1 MVINQQ
7 ILQEKWA
14 PVLDSEEAGKI
25 ADPHR
30 RAVTAVV
37 LENQERAFAEERG
50 YQHGAL
56 SEAAAANA
64 MGASSSTA
72 GAGPIDTWDPV
83 LISLVRRATPNL
95 LAFDLVGVQ
104 PMTGPTGLIFAMK
117 SQYTAAGRTGTH
129 AAGAE
134 ALFDEA
140 NTEYSGALSGDT
152 GSEGSSDPFAGDEV
166 VPDDADTVG
175 EYQPGSGNTT
185 ATAEAQ
191 GTPSS
196 PAIPEMQFTIDKTTV
211 TAKSR
216 ALKAEYTVEL
226 AQDLKAVHGL
236 SAETELANI
245 LSTEI
250 LAEMNREIIRTV
262 NLNSVTSTKGATAGT
277 WSMDVAADTDGRWSV
292 EKFKGLVQAIEQEA
306 NIIAVSTRR
315 GKGNW
320 AIVSHGVAA
329 ALNAAGAMDTGLGI
343 TGGNNYDSDV
353 SGSLFAGTLLGGI
366 KVYIDPYAGLDYF
379 TVGYKGSNPY
389 DAGMFYCPYV
399 PLSMMKTIGEND
411 FQPRIGF
418 KTRYGMADNP
428 FVTAGKNANV
438 YYRKIKVTGV

>member
-1 MVINQQ
+1 MEINQQ

-14 PVLDSEEAGKI
+14 PVLDSEDAPKI
-25 ADPHR
+25 QDAHR
-30 RAVTAVV
+30 RHVTAVI
-37 LENQERAFAEERG
+37 LENQEKAFKEERE
-50 YQHGAL
+50 QI
-56 SEAAAANA
+56 SEVAANA
-64 MGASSSTA
+64 TA
-72 GAGPIDTWDPV
+72 DVANWDPV

-104 PMTGPTGLIFAMK
+104 PMTGPTGLIFALK

-152 GSEGSSDPFAGDEV
+152 GSEGSSNPFAAEDTSGD
-166 VPDDADTVG
+166 DTDTVH
-175 EYQPGSGNTT
+175 EYQPGSGNAT

-191 GTPSS
+191 GNSGA
-196 PAIPEMQFTIDKTTV
+196 AIPEMQFTISKTTV

-216 ALKAEYTVEL
+216 ALKAEYTTEL

-250 LAEMNREIIRTV
+250 LAEMNREIIRLV
-262 NLNSVTSTKGATAGT
+262 NVNSVTST
-277 WSMDVAADTDGRWSV
+277 VAADGQLDITATADNGGGRWLIERIKAMV
-292 EKFKGLVQAIEQEA
+292 FAIEKEA

-315 GKGNW
+315 GKGNF

-329 ALNAAGAMDTGLGI
+329 ALNAAGVMDTGLGI
-343 TGGNNYDSDV
+343 QGPQNFDSDV
-353 SGSLFAGTLLGGI
+353 AGSLFAGTLNGRM
-366 KVYIDPYAGLDYF
+366 KVYIDPYASVDYF
-379 TVGYKGSNPY
+379 TVGYKGTNAY

-411 FQPRIGF
+411 FQPKIGF
-418 KTRYGMADNP
+418 KTRYGVADNP
-428 FVTAGKNANV
+428 FVTAGNGNNV
-438 YYRKIKVTGV
+438 YYRKRQIMNL

>member
-1 MVINQQ
+1 MEINQQ
-7 ILQEKWA
+7 VLQEKWA
-14 PVLDSEEAGKI
+14 PVLDSEDAPKI
-25 ADPHR
+25 QDAHR
-30 RAVTAVV
+30 RHVTAVI
-37 LENQERAFAEERG
+37 LENQEKAFKEERE
-50 YQHGAL
+50 QI
-56 SEAAAANA
+56 SEVAANA
-64 MGASSSTA
+64 TA
-72 GAGPIDTWDPV
+72 DVANWDPV

-104 PMTGPTGLIFAMK
+104 PMTGPTGLIFALK

-129 AAGAE
+129 AAAGE

-152 GSEGSSDPFAGDEV
+152 GSEGSSNPFAAEDTSGD
-166 VPDDADTVG
+166 DSDTVH
-175 EYQPGSGNTT
+175 EYQPGSGNAT

-191 GTPSS
+191 GNSGS
-196 PAIPEMQFTIDKTTV
+196 AIPEMQFTISKTTV

-216 ALKAEYTVEL
+216 ALKAEYTTEL

-250 LAEMNREIIRTV
+250 LAEMNREIIRLV
-262 NLNSVTSTKGATAGT
+262 NVNSVTST
-277 WSMDVAADTDGRWSV
+277 VAADGQLDITATADNGGGRWLIERIKAMV
-292 EKFKGLVQAIEQEA
+292 FAIEKEA

-315 GKGNW
+315 GKGNF

-329 ALNAAGAMDTGLGI
+329 ALNAAGVMDVGLGLQ
-343 TGGNNYDSDV
+343 GPQAFDADV
-353 SGSLFAGTLLGGI
+353 AGSLFAGTLNGRM
-366 KVYIDPYAGLDYF
+366 KVYIDPYASVDYF
-379 TVGYKGSNPY
+379 TVGYKGTNAY

-411 FQPRIGF
+411 FQPKIGF
-418 KTRYGMADNP
+418 KTRYGVADNP
-428 FVTAGKNANV
+428 FVTAGNGNNV
-438 YYRKIKVTGV
+438 YYRKRQIMNL

>member
-1 MVINQQ
+1 MEEINQKQ
-7 ILQEKWA
+7 LQEKWA
-14 PVLDSEEAGKI
+14 PVLDSENASKI
-25 ADPHR
+25 TDSHR
-30 RAVTAVV
+30 RHVTAVV
-37 LENQERAFAEERG
+37 LENQEKAFAEQASLTET
-50 YQHGAL
+50 
-56 SEAAAANA
+56 AANKT
-64 MGASSSTA
+64 GS
-72 GAGPIDTWDPV
+72 GVDNWDPI
-83 LISLVRRATPNL
+83 LISLVRRSTPAL

-117 SQYTAAGRTGTH
+117 SRYATQGGT
-129 AAGAE
+129 E

-140 NTEYSGALSGDT
+140 DTSFSTGT
-152 GSEGSSDPFAGDEV
+152 GSSPSATVSADMFAGDSG
-166 VPDDADTVG
+166 DADSVDDYTPANAIATAAA
-175 EYQPGSGNTT
+175 EAMGNTGV
-185 ATAEAQ
+185 AF
-191 GTPSS
+191 
-196 PAIPEMQFTIDKTTV
+196 PEMAFSIDKTTV

-250 LAEMNREIIRTV
+250 LAEMNREIIRTI

-292 EKFKGLVQAIEQEA
+292 EKFKGLAQAMDQEA

-329 ALNAAGAMDTGLGI
+329 ALNAAGAMDTGLGL
-343 TGGNNYDSDV
+343 TGGNNYDADV
-353 SGSLFAGTLLGGI
+353 TGSLFAGTLLGGMKI
-366 KVYIDPYAGLDYF
+366 YVDPYAGVDYF

-418 KTRYGMADNP
+418 KTRYGIADNP
-428 FVTAGKNANV
+428 FVTAGVGANV
-438 YYRKIKVTGV
+438 YYRKRKILAL

>member
-1 MVINQQ
+1 MEQINQQ

-14 PVLDSEEAGKI
+14 PVLDSEDAGKI
-25 ADPHR
+25 QDSHR
-30 RAVTAVV
+30 RHVTAVV
-37 LENQERAFAEERG
+37 LENQEKAFAEQSQLNEI
-50 YQHGAL
+50 
-56 SEAAAANA
+56 AANKT
-64 MGASSSTA
+64 G
-72 GAGPIDTWDPV
+72 GGVDNWDPV
-83 LISLVRRATPNL
+83 LISLVRRSTPNL

-117 SQYTAAGRTGTH
+117 SRYTTQGGT
-129 AAGAE
+129 E

-140 NTEYSGALSGDT
+140 NTEFSGGGSGSVGKSD
-152 GSEGSSDPFAGDEV
+152 DPFLGDSAGGES
-166 VPDDADTVG
+166 DTVDD
-175 EYQPGSGNTT
+175 YAPGMGLSTGAAEALGNT
-185 ATAEAQ
+185 
-191 GTPSS
+191 GN
-196 PAIPEMQFTIDKTTV
+196 AIPEMAFSIDKTTV

-262 NLNSVTSTKGATAGT
+262 NVNSVTSTKGATAGT

-366 KVYIDPYAGLDYF
+366 KVYIDPYAAVDYF

-418 KTRYGMADNP
+418 KTRYGLVGNP
-428 FVTAGKNANV
+428 FTTNTPGANV
-438 YYRKIKVTGV
+438 YYRKRKVLAL